1 MGVALVNDKKKV
13 GAPSSAEDSERTLV
27 TLDQLSQ
34 TIEVMSSVVNR
45 LRMHLSEQVAA
56 SIKYS
61 ELGTESKERKSLA
74 VELPS
79 DSEQLRDPRA
89 TLH

>member
-1 MGVALVNDKKKV
+1 MSDKKKV
-13 GAPSSAEDSERTLV
+13 DAPSCAEDSERTLV

-45 LRMHLSEQVAA
+45 LRAHLSEQGAA
-56 SIKYS
+56 AFKDS
-61 ELGTESKERKSLA
+61 EPSLETKKSQNLV
-74 VELPS
+74 VELPAEP
-79 DSEQLRDPRA
+79 EQRRDPRV

>member
-1 MGVALVNDKKKV
+1 MIDKKKV
-13 GAPSSAEDSERTLV
+13 GAPSSAQDSERTLV

-34 TIEVMSSVVNR
+34 TIEVMSSVINL
-45 LRMHLSEQVAA
+45 LRTHLSEQIAA
-56 SIKYS
+56 TIKDS
-61 ELGTESKERKSLA
+61 ELNSESKERKNLV

-79 DSEQLRDPRA
+79 DSGQRRDPRA

>member
-1 MGVALVNDKKKV
+1 VIDKKKV
-13 GAPSSAEDSERTLV
+13 GAPSSAQDSERTLV

-34 TIEVMSSVVNR
+34 TIEVMSSVINR
-45 LRMHLSEQVAA
+45 LRTHLSEQIAA
-56 SIKYS
+56 TIKDS
-61 ELGTESKERKSLA
+61 ELNSESKERKNLV

-79 DSEQLRDPRA
+79 DSGQRRDPRA

>member
-1 MGVALVNDKKKV
+1 MIDKKKV
-13 GAPSSAEDSERTLV
+13 GAPSGAQDSERTLV

-34 TIEVMSSVVNR
+34 TIEVMSSVINR
-45 LRMHLSEQVAA
+45 LRTHLSEQIAA
-56 SIKYS
+56 TIKDS
-61 ELGTESKERKSLA
+61 ELNSESKERKNLV

-79 DSEQLRDPRA
+79 DSGQRRDPRA

>member
-1 MGVALVNDKKKV
+1 MSDKKKV
-13 GAPSSAEDSERTLV
+13 DAPSCAEDSERTLV

-45 LRMHLSEQVAA
+45 LRAHLSEQVAA
-56 SIKYS
+56 AFK
-61 ELGTESKERKSLA
+61 
-74 VELPS
+74 
-79 DSEQLRDPRA
+79 DSEPSLETKKSQNLVVKLPAEPEQRRNPRV

>member
-1 MGVALVNDKKKV
+1 MIDKKKV
-13 GAPSSAEDSERTLV
+13 GAPSSAQDSERTLV

-34 TIEVMSSVVNR
+34 TIEVMSSVINR
-45 LRMHLSEQVAA
+45 LRTHLSEQIAA
-56 SIKYS
+56 TIKDS
-61 ELGTESKERKSLA
+61 ELNSESKERKNLV

-79 DSEQLRDPRA
+79 DSGQRRDPRA

>member
-1 MGVALVNDKKKV
+1 MSDKKKV
-13 GAPSSAEDSERTLV
+13 GAPSSAQDSERTLV

-34 TIEVMSSVVNR
+34 TIEVMSSVINR
-45 LRMHLSEQVAA
+45 LRTHLSEQIAA
-56 SIKYS
+56 TIEDS
-61 ELGTESKERKSLA
+61 ELNSESKERKNLV

-79 DSEQLRDPRA
+79 DSGQRRDPRA

>member
-1 MGVALVNDKKKV
+1 MGVARVNDKKKV

-45 LRMHLSEQVAA
+45 LRMHLSEQIAA
-56 SIKYS
+56 SIKNS
-61 ELGTESKERKSLA
+61 ELGTESKESKNLV
-74 VELPS
+74 VELSS

>member
-1 MGVALVNDKKKV
+1 MSDKKKV
-13 GAPSSAEDSERTLV
+13 DAPSSAEDSERTLV

-45 LRMHLSEQVAA
+45 LRAHLSEQVAA
-56 SIKYS
+56 TFKNS
-61 ELGTESKERKSLA
+61 EPTTETKQSQNLI
-74 VELPS
+74 VELPAEP
-79 DSEQLRDPRA
+79 EQRRDPHV